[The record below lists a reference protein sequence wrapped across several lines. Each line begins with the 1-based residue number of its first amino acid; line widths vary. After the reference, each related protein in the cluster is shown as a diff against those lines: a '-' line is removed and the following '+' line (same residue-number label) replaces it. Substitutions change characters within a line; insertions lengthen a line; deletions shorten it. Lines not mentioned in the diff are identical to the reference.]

1 MVAKLTYFWPK
12 QFSMKLSSKFVIW
25 FVPLAFA
32 IYILINK
39 LYFAMVY
46 HFLQDYSDAVLA
58 YFVAYLLVGLPLFV
72 TAIVLFGR
80 QSLEALGMSR
90 SLLKG
95 FGLALLLTL
104 PMFFGYAIVFDF
116 NHDLSWRQ
124 MMLGAV
130 FAGFFEELYFR
141 AFFFGLL
148 FRYTRLG
155 FIPSILLG
163 ATILLGAIIFGSLH
177 LYQSSE
183 IGEMAG
189 IFIMTF
195 LGAGFFAWLYAEW
208 KYNFWFIAWLH
219 TLMNLSW
226 MLFEAGDNALGGVWS
241 NVFRVIT
248 IAIAVVVTLRIMKSK
263 HAKQEVNRNSLW
275 VRK

>member
-1 MVAKLTYFWPK
+1 
-12 QFSMKLSSKFVIW
+12 MKLSSKFVIW
-25 FVPLAFA
+25 LVPLAFA

-39 LYFAMVY
+39 LYFAEVY
-46 HFLQDYSDAVLA
+46 HSLKDYSDAVLA
-58 YFVAYLLVGLPLFV
+58 YFVSYLLVGLPLFV
-72 TAIVLFGR
+72 TAIVMFGK
-80 QSLEALGMSR
+80 QSFEALGMSR

-95 FGLALLLTL
+95 FGLALLFTL
-104 PMFFGYAIVFDF
+104 PMFVGYAIVFDF
-116 NHDLSWRQ
+116 NQDLSWRQ
-124 MMLGAV
+124 IMLGAV
-130 FAGFFEELYFR
+130 FAGFFEEMYFR

-155 FIPSILLG
+155 FIPS
-163 ATILLGAIIFGSLH
+163 ILLGAIIFGSLH

-241 NVFRVIT
+241 NVFRVTT
-248 IAIAVVVTLRIMKSK
+248 IAIAIFFTIRYKSRSKQKWEINKNTLLIK
-263 HAKQEVNRNSLW
+263 V
-275 VRK
+275 

>member
-1 MVAKLTYFWPK
+1 METKIVYFWPK
-12 QFSMKLSSKFVIW
+12 SILMSANSKSAIW
-25 FVPLAFA
+25 LVPLAFA

-39 LYFAMVY
+39 LYFAVVY
-46 HFLQDYSDAVLA
+46 HFLKDYADAVLA
-58 YFVAYLLVGLPLFV
+58 YFVSYLLVGLPLFV

-163 ATILLGAIIFGSLH
+163 AIIFGSLH

-263 HAKQEVNRNSLW
+263 HAKPEVNRNSLW